1 MRLDHVSYAVSH
13 DELVDTIQRLGA
25 DLGAS
30 FVDGGRHPRFGTQN
44 FILPLQ
50 GNMYIEVVAALDHPA
65 AEQAAFGHAVR
76 NRANTGGGWLG
87 WVVAVEDIAP
97 FAARIGRDAVA
108 GHRRRPDGHDL
119 QWHQVGVKDLMEDP
133 QLPFF
138 IQWESPAAEHP
149 SRGCQDVRISR
160 SKSQEMST
168 GWRSGWANPAVTRST
183 TSMLSGWTQK
193 MAMALSL
200 SRSRLRMVLSAS
212 TSRWTF
218 VTQTTAQS
226 SLPSATK
233 FV

>member
-149 SRGCQDVRISR
+149 SRGCQDVRISKIEIAGDVDRLAEWLGEPR
-160 SKSQEMST
+160 SHPLDNIDVVWVDSED
-168 GWRSGWANPAVTRST
+168 GNGVIAVT
-183 TSMLSGWTQK
+183 
-193 MAMALSL
+193 
-200 SRSRLRMVLSAS
+200 
-212 TSRWTF
+212 F
-218 VTQTTAQS
+218 QTAHG
-226 SLPSATK
+226 A
-233 FV
+233 VRID

>member
-65 AEQAAFGHAVR
+65 AEQATFGHAVR

-97 FAARIGRDAVA
+97 IATRIGRDAVA

-149 SRGCQDVRISR
+149 SRGCQDVRISKIEIAGDVDTVAEWLGEPR
-160 SKSQEMST
+160 NHPLDNIDVVWVDSED
-168 GWRSGWANPAVTRST
+168 GNGVIAVT
-183 TSMLSGWTQK
+183 
-193 MAMALSL
+193 
-200 SRSRLRMVLSAS
+200 
-212 TSRWTF
+212 F
-218 VTQTTAQS
+218 QTAHG
-226 SLPSATK
+226 A
-233 FV
+233 VRID